1 MQETISACG
10 GLMKLRTIFFI
21 MATAL
26 MVSAGAG
33 IIWMVNTEMRQQAL
47 QEAESKAR
55 ILLDRNLA
63 THTYF
68 SHRLK
73 PELFEW
79 SEEFRDPE
87 HFAPVWMSS
96 TYAVRK
102 MQSYFKDLNQNDHYY
117 KECAINARSP
127 ENEADGYEQKFLEKL
142 NKNEDLTAKSG
153 IRNIDGRPYFYVL
166 RRGETMEES
175 CLRCHSAPEAAPA
188 EMVAKYGPERSFD
201 READEVVSAV
211 SIRIPLESAF
221 ANANRISL
229 YISGVMVF
237 ILAGVF
243 SAILWFTRRFLFSPI
258 DRIREKSRQFTESGA
273 GLGETMELPRG
284 RELRELTE
292 TFNSMSIQLGMH
304 MEELEE
310 RVRSRTLELSEKN
323 RQLEKAVAEKERTA
337 YLLEQSEHKYRSMM
351 EGMPDAVYICNPDY
365 TIAYMNQAMISRI
378 GRDATGESCHLAI
391 HGLEEKCTWCAF
403 ESVKNENY
411 EGNEIKSP
419 LDGRIYNITHSP
431 IKNMDGSV
439 SKLSIYRDVTEMR
452 NLEARVFN
460 VRKFETIA
468 VMAGG
473 IAHDFNNLMSVIL
486 GYISMV
492 EQSEIPEKYRHMIEN
507 AQSACNQAKQLTH
520 RLMILTR
527 SAEPEKVSGD
537 IAKTLKYT
545 VDSALQ
551 NCPLVRSEVDLPD
564 SPVHA
569 AFDAEQIKLALSEI
583 IENAKEAMPDG
594 GLLRVTTQTLHFPQD
609 EDTPADPRVPGSYI
623 RIRIEDSGRGIQV
636 SDLEKIFDPYFTT
649 KEMGPVKGMGLGL
662 STAYSVINKH
672 GGRIRLE
679 SEPEKGTSVIID
691 LPAESQ

>member
-1 MQETISACG
+1 
-10 GLMKLRTIFFI
+10 
-21 MATAL
+21 
-26 MVSAGAG
+26 
-33 IIWMVNTEMRQQAL
+33 MVNTEMRQQAL
-47 QEAESKAR
+47 QEAESKSR

-68 SHRLK
+68 THRLK
-73 PELFEW
+73 PELFDW

-87 HFAPVWMSS
+87 YFAPVWMSS

-102 MQSYFKDLNQNDHYY
+102 MHSYFKELNQSDHYY
-117 KECAINARSP
+117 KECAVNARSP

-142 NKNEDLTAKSG
+142 NKNEDLTARSG
-153 IRNIDGRPYFYVL
+153 IRNTDGRPYFYVL

-175 CLRCHSAPEAAPA
+175 CLRCHSTPEEAPD
-188 EMVAKYGPERSFD
+188 EMVAEYGPKRSFD
-201 READEVVSAV
+201 RDADEVVSAV
-211 SIRIPLESAF
+211 SIRIPLQSAF

-237 ILAGVF
+237 ILAVF
-243 SAILWFTRRFLFSPI
+243 FSVILWFTRRFLFSPI
-258 DRIREKSRQFTESGA
+258 DRIREKSRQFTESGT
-273 GLGETMELPRG
+273 GLGETIELPG
-284 RELRELTE
+284 GLELRELTE
-292 TFNSMSIQLGMH
+292 TFNSMSIQLGRH

-310 RVRSRTLELSEKN
+310 RVRSRTAELSEKN

-351 EGMPDAVYICNPDY
+351 EGMPDAVYICSPDY

-419 LDGRIYNITHSP
+419 LDGRIYHIKHSP
-431 IKNMDGSV
+431 IKNLDGSV

-452 NLEARVFN
+452 NLEARIFN
-460 VRKFETIA
+460 ARKLETIA

-473 IAHDFNNLMSVIL
+473 IAHDFNNLMAVIM

-507 AQSACNQAKQLTH
+507 AHSACNQARQLTR

-527 SAEPEKVSGD
+527 SAEPEKISGD
-537 IAKTLKYT
+537 MAKTIKHA

-551 NCPLVRSEVDLPD
+551 NNPLVRSELDLPD
-564 SPVHA
+564 SPVHT
-569 AFDAEQIKLALSEI
+569 AFDEEQIKLALSEI

-594 GLLRVTTQTLHFPQD
+594 GVLRVTAETLHLPEH
-609 EDTPADPRVPGSYI
+609 EDTTIDPLAAGPHI
-623 RIRIEDSGRGIQV
+623 RIKIDDSGLGIQV

-649 KEMGPVKGMGLGL
+649 KEMGSVKGMGLGL
-662 STAYSVINKH
+662 TTAYAVIHKH
-672 GGRIRLE
+672 GGRIRVE
-679 SEPEKGTSVIID
+679 SEPENGTSVIID